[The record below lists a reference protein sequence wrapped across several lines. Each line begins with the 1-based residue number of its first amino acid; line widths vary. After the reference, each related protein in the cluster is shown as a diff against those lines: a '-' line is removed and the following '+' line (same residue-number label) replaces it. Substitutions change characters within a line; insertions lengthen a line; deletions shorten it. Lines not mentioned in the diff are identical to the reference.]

1 MLIIASPET
10 DVKECKSIV
19 YNFEAMP
26 NPELNELSDRELDI
40 LKLVATG
47 ASNKEIAQKLYI
59 SSNTVKVH
67 LRNIFAKIGVASRTE
82 AAMYAVH
89 SGLVGSATTPLTM
102 INGLAN
108 DDNSELIVN
117 ETELSS
123 TGNFLSKI
131 YTNKIFII
139 GLFGAIIISVILG
152 IIFSQRNIVTSNI
165 LNTPTPTQR
174 VQWIELSG
182 LPTPRRGLAVAN
194 YENRIYAIG
203 GENAEGISN
212 NVESY
217 DPRTNIWS
225 KLTSK
230 PTPVTDINAAV
241 LGGLIYIPGG
251 RLSSGKPTKIT
262 EIYDPLTNNWSS
274 GAPLPKPLSAYA
286 LTTFEGKIYIFGGWD
301 GDKVINDAYSYDPHN
316 NSWSELPP
324 MPTARSNA
332 GAVDV
337 GSKIYVIGGWDG
349 IQALSVNEEYLPDLT
364 GTSPKWVKAIPLPS
378 GRYAMGITTLADII
392 FIIGGIGSDA
402 SPTAIALSPGDNNWG
417 QIETPIQNNWSYL
430 GAVSVG
436 TRLYAL
442 GGETETGLST
452 NMWSYQAIFT
462 ITLPII
468 R

>member
-1 MLIIASPET
+1 MIIASPET

-26 NPELNELSDRELDI
+26 NPEPNELSDRELDI

-47 ASNKEIAQKLYI
+47 ASNKEIAQKLFI

-67 LRNIFAKIGVASRTE
+67 LRNIFAKIGVTSRTE

-89 SGLVGSATTPLTM
+89 SGLVESAITTPTM
-102 INGLAN
+102 VNGLAN
-108 DDNSELIVN
+108 NDDSELIVN
-117 ETELSS
+117 GAEITSR
-123 TGNFLSKI
+123 GNFLSKI
-131 YTNKIFII
+131 YNNKSYLI
-139 GLFGAIIISVILG
+139 GLFGIIIISVI
-152 IIFSQRNIVTSNI
+152 IAIFFLQRNIVIFPTSK
-165 LNTPTPTQR
+165 TPTLTPR

-194 YENRIYAIG
+194 YENLIFAFG
-203 GENAEGISN
+203 GETTEGICN
-212 NVESY
+212 IVESY
-217 DPRTNIWS
+217 DLQTKSWKILS
-225 KLTSK
+225 SK
-230 PTPVTDINAAV
+230 PTSVTGINAAV

-251 RLSSGKPTKIT
+251 RLPSGKPTNIT

-274 GAPLPKPLSAYA
+274 GAPLPKPLSDYA
-286 LTTFEGKIYIFGGWD
+286 LTTFEGKIFVFGGWD

-316 NSWSELPP
+316 NSWSKLPP

-337 GSKIYVIGGWDG
+337 GSKIYVIGGSDG
-349 IQALSVNEEYLPDLT
+349 IQALSVNEEFLPDLT

-378 GRYAMGITTLADII
+378 GRYAMGIATLADII
-392 FIIGGIGSDA
+392 FIIGGIGSDS
-402 SPTAIALSPGDNNWG
+402 SPITIALSPGDNNWG
-417 QIETPIQNNWSYL
+417 QIETPIQDNWSYL

-436 TRLYAL
+436 TRLFAL

-452 NMWSYQAIFT
+452 TMWSYQAIFT